1 MKKILLSLA
10 LLTVTY
16 ISFAQSS
23 SSTLV
28 SIGPEIGQPLG
39 QANRVYNLVYGGS
52 IKIEIPVSRSGLNVT
67 LTAGYDVF
75 KTYSYLSGYI
85 ENGQYIPVEIGLKN
99 YIEHSVV
106 FIEGDLGASFD
117 NNDNYT
123 GAKAAFIFAPAIGVS
138 VAKNTLDIS
147 ARYEGRVET
156 GGTISQLAL
165 RVAVKFGGK

>member
-23 SSTLV
+23 STIV

-39 QANRVYNLVYGGS
+39 QANKVYNLVYGGS
-52 IKIEIPVSRSGLNVT
+52 IKVEIPVSHSGLDLTV
-67 LTAGYDVF
+67 TAGYDVF

-85 ENGQYIPVEIGLKN
+85 DNGQYIPIELGLKN
-99 YIEHSVV
+99 YIQHSVV
-106 FIEGDLGASFD
+106 FVEGDLGASFD

-123 GAKAAFIFAPAIGVS
+123 GPKAAFIFAPAIGVS
-138 VAKNTLDIS
+138 LAKNSLDIS
-147 ARYEGRVET
+147 VRYEGRVET

-165 RVAVKFGGK
+165 RVAAKFGGK